1 MIKRKPIRILLV
13 DDHEVVRIGLR
24 AVLDAAPGLRVVG
37 EGATKREAVAGALR
51 LKPTVAL
58 LDIRLPDGSGIDAAR
73 EILSACPMTNVAFLT
88 SYADD
93 ESVLAAVLSG
103 AQGYI
108 LKDIGSTNLVKAVRT
123 VAAGH
128 PLLDP
133 RLQLQTR
140 TWVKHSVEAGH
151 VAASLSPQERRLLP
165 LIAEGHTNKEIAVSM
180 GLSEKTVK
188 NYLANLFSKLHIS
201 RRAQAAAFYVRDAVS
216 DQGPAPRSPLRP
228 TAPGTESRRMRP

>member
-1 MIKRKPIRILLV
+1 MRPIRERLITILLV

-24 AVLDAAPGLRVVG
+24 ALLDAVPGFRVLG
-37 EGATKREAVAGALR
+37 EAATKREAVTGAVR

-73 EILSACPMTNVAFLT
+73 EILSACPTTNVAFLT

-93 ESVLAAVLSG
+93 DSVLAAVLSG

-108 LKDIGSTNLVKAVRT
+108 LKDIGSENLVKGVRT
-123 VAAGH
+123 VASGK

-133 RLQLQTR
+133 RLTNQTR
-140 TWVKHSVEAGH
+140 AWVKSHSGADQ
-151 VAASLSPQERRLLP
+151 VASTPSLSPQEQRLLP
-165 LIAEGHTNKEIAVSM
+165 LIAEGHTNKEIAEVM
-180 GLSEKTVK
+180 RLSEKTVK

-201 RRAQAAAFYVRDAVS
+201 RRSQAAAFYARRS
-216 DQGPAPRSPLRP
+216 APDTTR
-228 TAPGTESRRMRP
+228 AE